1 MELIRRTVVRRLCFI
16 CNAQVQVAAEKKNKN
31 GYFQTKEENIMDRY
45 QELLDLVAT
54 FKTDFDKFYLKQ
66 NKSAGVRLRK
76 HMATLKHKAQEIR
89 NEVQEVKA
97 KLAEEETTTPPAAQ

>member
-1 MELIRRTVVRRLCFI
+1 
-16 CNAQVQVAAEKKNKN
+16 
-31 GYFQTKEENIMDRY
+31 MDRY

-76 HMATLKHKAQEIR
+76 HMAELKRKAQDIR
-89 NEVQEVKA
+89 NEVQEIKA
-97 KLAEEETTTPPAAQ
+97 KMTEEEGQQAPPPPPTAA